1 MQPMGKGKT
10 ATARRCSSD
19 AIHRHMPILEI
30 VTLIPRAKSVLA
42 EYGLH
47 CFSCFGS
54 ETENLAEGCRVHG
67 FSDEEISELVDD
79 LNQMLNDLPPRPQT
93 LELTA
98 EAARAFRKVAKED
111 AAANRRSERKGKSG
125 RRGNRASIGLS
136 VVADASGGFCVE
148 FRQKPCA
155 SDRIF
160 ENPEE
165 PGVRIF
171 ASPLTLRRIGG
182 AVIDFREG
190 RFKLDLPE
198 DAQKTGCDCTQNC
211 DCHAPSEL
219 SNGDRK
225 HAQNAK

>member
-1 MQPMGKGKT
+1 
-10 ATARRCSSD
+10 
-19 AIHRHMPILEI
+19 MPILEI
-30 VTLIPRAKSVLA
+30 VTMIPEAKSVLA

-47 CFSCFGS
+47 CFSCLGN

-79 LNQMLNDLPPRPQT
+79 LNQMLNDLPSRPQT

-98 EAARAFRKVAKED
+98 EAARAVQKVAKED
-111 AAANRRSERKGKSG
+111 AAVNRRPERKRNGG
-125 RRGNRASIGLS
+125 RRGNGASIGLS
-136 VVADASGGFCVE
+136 VVADASGGFCME
-148 FRQKPCA
+148 FRQKPCDG
-155 SDRIF
+155 DRTF

-190 RFKLDLPE
+190 RFTLDLPE
-198 DAQKTGCDCTQNC
+198 DDVQFCRNCLENSAVCCCKTGQI
-211 DCHAPSEL
+211 
-219 SNGDRK
+219 
-225 HAQNAK
+225 AK